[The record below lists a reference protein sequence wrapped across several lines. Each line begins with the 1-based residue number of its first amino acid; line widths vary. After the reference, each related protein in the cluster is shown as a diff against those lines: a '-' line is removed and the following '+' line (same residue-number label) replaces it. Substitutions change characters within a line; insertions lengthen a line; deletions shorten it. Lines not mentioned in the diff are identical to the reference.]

1 MFEHIELKG
10 ILLGDISDVK
20 LVNNLI
26 LVQSKVQGKDI
37 HIFDRGGNYIR
48 SIIRYGRANN
58 EVLNLQSF
66 CYNKYKNTIDVLCN
80 YGTEIKQYTIDK
92 NLSPITISLPKESI
106 IAAKDIEIVDD
117 STYVLYKDIS
127 YLDSLEFKLYLFNY
141 QEKSIIGKFIPLNKE
156 IEEKISF
163 SQNNNLY
170 THDGKIFFYE
180 VFQNGIFEI
189 ANKKIHPII
198 AFTENSYTLP
208 PETFVRCKNTIE
220 LIQYCKE
227 SNYIWAHI
235 NCIQWNKLIFSFFTY
250 NQKIYGNVI
259 DLINHK
265 SRSYLY
271 VRDDLFSNSTYPIN
285 KFNIIGSDDNKLI
298 CNYRIA
304 SEGNSYLL
312 FLQDR
317 NS

>member
-1 MFEHIELKG
+1 MKNYIILIFLCLFSSCQKPQIAKVQIIDAPVAVEIVPKADTLILADLFGMFEHIELKG

-170 THDGKIFFYE
+170 THDGKIFF
-180 VFQNGIFEI
+180 
-189 ANKKIHPII
+189 
-198 AFTENSYTLP
+198 L
-208 PETFVRCKNTIE
+208 
-220 LIQYCKE
+220 
-227 SNYIWAHI
+227 
-235 NCIQWNKLIFSFFTY
+235 
-250 NQKIYGNVI
+250 
-259 DLINHK
+259 
-265 SRSYLY
+265 
-271 VRDDLFSNSTYPIN
+271 
-285 KFNIIGSDDNKLI
+285 
-298 CNYRIA
+298 
-304 SEGNSYLL
+304 
-312 FLQDR
+312 
-317 NS
+317 